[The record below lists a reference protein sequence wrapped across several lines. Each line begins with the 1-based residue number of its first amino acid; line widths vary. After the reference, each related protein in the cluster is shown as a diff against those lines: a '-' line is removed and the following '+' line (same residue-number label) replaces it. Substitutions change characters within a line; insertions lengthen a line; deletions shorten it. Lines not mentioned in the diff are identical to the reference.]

1 MNELITQLSS
11 TYLLDTRAEAL
22 MLCEHLDIPEDKDSV
37 EKALSARTR
46 CLNTVQAI
54 EKARKELSDPLVA
67 AQKALIAKEKELCAK
82 LVEYAGDIELA
93 VGQYHA
99 KISAENARR
108 EAIARQEAEEIR
120 KAEAASGVEVRATPA
135 LVVHTPVADVA
146 VIPTRQ
152 VARLVVTDLE
162 KIPLAFFTLNE
173 SKLKTYLAAGNT
185 LVEGGARLEFEQ
197 KLVKGRA

>member
-1 MNELITQLSS
+1 MNALTIFSGDVAIVEKREYALAL
-11 TYLLDTRAEAL
+11 AESLEA
-22 MLCEHLDIPEDKDSV
+22 PEDKPTV
-37 EKALSARTR
+37 ERALAVRTEL
-46 CLNTVQAI
+46 LNTVQAI

-135 LVVHTPVADVA
+135 LVVSVPVPDVA
-146 VIPTRQ
+146 VIPTRK
-152 VARLVVTDLE
+152 VARLVVTDPE
-162 KIPLAFFTLNE
+162 KIPMHFFTLNE
-173 SKLKTYLAAGNT
+173 TMLKAFLVAGNT
-185 LVEGGARLEFEQ
+185 LVDGGAHLEYDQ
-197 KLVKGRA
+197 KLTKGRA